1 MVGKAKAVG
10 FITGSI
16 DAFTIQNLTLVLEIF
31 TTSTDQ
37 VHYKIGGTSYA
48 HIDDFTLKMGQ
59 WVWQQLVNVNHKL
72 LLLMANSFLGV
83 GAPVIVGKQ
92 IQKFNKLV
100 ANETPMTF
108 MTEILGQK
116 IPLNVTSTMYPQFR
130 SSDNMIELHLDGRFL
145 DVSEQAIPVEQ
156 NTVW

>member
-1 MVGKAKAVG
+1 
-10 FITGSI
+10 
-16 DAFTIQNLTLVLEIF
+16 
-31 TTSTDQ
+31 
-37 VHYKIGGTSYA
+37 
-48 HIDDFTLKMGQ
+48 
-59 WVWQQLVNVNHKL
+59 
-72 LLLMANSFLGV
+72 MANSFLGV

-116 IPLNVTSTMYPQFR
+116 IPLNV